1 MPHVKTRNYPNDW
14 WQGAIV
20 PKDKRVHQTQK
31 PAELIKHLLNF
42 APEDGLVV
50 DPFCGSGSTGVAALE
65 LGMSFAGCD
74 LNEKCVNVANR
85 LCGEAA
91 ENFEEKAEGNTVG

>member
-1 MPHVKTRNYPNDW
+1 MFARKCADRTR
-14 WQGAIV
+14 QGS
-20 PKDKRVHQTQK
+20 Q
-31 PAELIKHLLNF
+31 AEKKMLLF
-42 APEDGLVV
+42 SGVAPENGLVV

-65 LGMSFAGCD
+65 SGMRFAGCD

-91 ENFEEKAEGNTVG
+91 EKIGEKAEDNTVV